1 MQKSCFHIFS
11 AFIIH
16 NVKWVIIMTHHDFSS
31 WFLASDFLEISL
43 FMINHDLNHL
53 KTQELLDLFL
63 LFWISFQNRLR
74 RNSPL
79 IHILC
84 DVVDA
89 PNFHFSSKTILSH
102 KFQSNS
108 MLWQFVAIL
117 RFFIFWKIFEW
128 KISTEVCRI
137 LKSEKWEV
145 ADFIPKNR
153 KFLKFEKKYLEIVIE
168 LQKSAVGW
176 NFGPSTR
183 WDEETG

>member
-84 DVVDA
+84 DVVDV
-89 PNFHFSSKTILSH
+89 PNFHFSPKTILSH

-108 MLWQFVAIL
+108 NLW
-117 RFFIFWKIFEW
+117 RFRDFWKIFEW

>member
-1 MQKSCFHIFS
+1 
-11 AFIIH
+11 
-16 NVKWVIIMTHHDFSS
+16 MTHHDFSS

-89 PNFHFSSKTILSH
+89 PKFSFFTENNSFAQIPV
-102 KFQSNS
+102 KFQ
-108 MLWQFVAIL
+108 FVT
-117 RFFIFWKIFEW
+117 
-128 KISTEVCRI
+128 ISR
-137 LKSEKWEV
+137 
-145 ADFIPKNR
+145 
-153 KFLKFEKKYLEIVIE
+153 FLKDFRVE
-168 LQKSAVGW
+168 
-176 NFGPSTR
+176 NFDRSL
-183 WDEETG
+183 